1 LEKEMNLKI
10 YVYSNVL
17 NHSFLKNL
25 IDGFEVYKFSTKLVN
40 DQNFKNNNVFFIT
53 DESFTKTL
61 LQDFL
66 IRNNVF
72 ILLDTKEDSFRDKDY
87 PYTTFLYSPLH
98 IKNIKKLIKNNF
110 DNNQNYQDLKL
121 NGEKITNQ
129 HTNQSCYL
137 TSLEKKI
144 FLELISKQSIS
155 REYFL
160 ENILKVSKRL
170 ETKTVES
177 HLTRIRKK
185 LQEINSII
193 KISSKSD
200 KFFIEN

>member
-1 LEKEMNLKI
+1 MNPKI
-10 YVYSNVL
+10 YVYSNIL
-17 NHSFLKNL
+17 NYSFLKNL
-25 IDGFEVYKFSTKLVN
+25 IDGFDVYKFSTKLVN

-72 ILLDTKEDSFRDKDY
+72 ILLDKKEDSFRDKDY
-87 PYTTFLYSPLH
+87 PYTSFLYSHLH

-121 NGEKITNQ
+121 NEEKIINQ
-129 HTNQSCYL
+129 NTKQSCYL

-200 KFFIEN
+200 QFFIEN

>member
-1 LEKEMNLKI
+1 MNLKI

>member
-1 LEKEMNLKI
+1 MNPKI
-10 YVYSNVL
+10 YVYSNML
-17 NHSFLKNL
+17 NYSFLKNL
-25 IDGFEVYKFSTKLVN
+25 IDGFDVYKFSIKLVN

-72 ILLDTKEDSFRDKDY
+72 ILLDKKEDSFRDKDY
-87 PYTTFLYSPLH
+87 PYTSFLYSHLH

-121 NGEKITNQ
+121 NGEKIINQ
-129 HTNQSCYL
+129 HTKQSGHL

-160 ENILKVSKRL
+160 ENILKVNKKL
-170 ETKTVES
+170 ETKTAES